1 MGVPA
6 QHLPIHAVDATGRR
20 GDVKMILRKTRGD
33 AIVDDHTLL
42 TDQYGIAGASHG
54 LLQEPVGIEA
64 IHELG
69 SVGTAE
75 LDTTQ
80 GADVDHANARPHRH
94 DLLGHTAQ
102 LVIWLTI
109 ECGSPPEP
117 CRHPLRAGCI
127 MPVSDRRSPVWMKPS
142 AGYVSQRLGFHRWS
156 RRGDARLADRAR
168 GGLSHQTCSGQ
179 G

>member
-1 MGVPA
+1 MLIA
-6 QHLPIHAVDATGRR
+6 EKAAVTLAMSTDNRHWAFQRSISRYTRSTPPVVA
-20 GDVKMILRKTRGD
+20 GDVKMILCKTRGD

-80 GADVDHANARPHRH
+80 SADVDHAYARPHRH

-142 AGYVSQRLGFHRWS
+142 AGYVS
-156 RRGDARLADRAR
+156 RAPR
-168 GGLSHQTCSGQ
+168 VSPVVAPW
-179 G
+179 